1 METSDS
7 DTLPAPVVTP
17 TVGEWLTTIETSVS
31 TVSGWQLLREKFV
44 KQEALGM
51 ALPMLVVF
59 KKKELRN
66 LLDLNMM
73 ELVVIYIQLHEA
85 GKTMGFK
92 VK

>member
-1 METSDS
+1 MEKSDS

-17 TVGEWLTTIETSVS
+17 TVGEWLTTLESLVS
-31 TVSGWQLLREKFV
+31 TFSGWQLLQEKFA
-44 KQEALGM
+44 KQEALGG

-59 KKKELRN
+59 KKKELRD

-73 ELVVIYIQLHEA
+73 ELAVIYIQLHEV